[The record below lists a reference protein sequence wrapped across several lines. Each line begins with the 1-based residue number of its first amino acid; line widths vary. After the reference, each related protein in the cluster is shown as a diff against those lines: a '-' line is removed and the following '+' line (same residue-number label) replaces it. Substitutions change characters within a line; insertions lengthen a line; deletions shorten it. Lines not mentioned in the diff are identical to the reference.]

1 MENELKEMILSY
13 FNTITKTQ
21 KIRTKKGFAKIRMM
35 GAENITI
42 CSREYISTLMKI
54 HIDTTFGLINEN
66 LINKIIDDYT
76 K

>member
-1 MENELKEMILSY
+1 MENKLKQLILSY

-35 GAENITI
+35 GSENITI
-42 CSREYISTLMKI
+42 CSRDYIDTLVKT
-54 HIDTTFGLINEN
+54 HIDTTFGLTDEK
-66 LINKIIDDYT
+66 LINKIIDEYT